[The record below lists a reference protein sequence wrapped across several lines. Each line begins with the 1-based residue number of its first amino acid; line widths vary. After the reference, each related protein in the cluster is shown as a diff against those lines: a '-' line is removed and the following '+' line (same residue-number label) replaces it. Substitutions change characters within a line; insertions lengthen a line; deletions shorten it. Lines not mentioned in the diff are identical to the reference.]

1 MAPWIERW
9 QMQEMFAGVAEVGA
23 DDAWWETALDLE
35 EHLMAGTPFS
45 GAGVDV
51 FKCFDQIV
59 RDLVYRLA
67 GTAGM
72 PKKVL
77 DTYKRYQ

>member
-1 MAPWIERW
+1 M
-9 QMQEMFAGVAEVGA
+9 GA
-23 DDAWWETALDLE
+23 DDAWWETAVDLE
-35 EHLMAGTPFS
+35 EFHIMGKHYS

-51 FKCFDQIV
+51 SKCFDQIV

-72 PKKVL
+72 PSKIL
-77 DTYKRYQ
+77 ITYRRYQDNLKTRNAVAGG